1 MSFSKP
7 DPSPIYYMPALAGAG
22 KTHALC
28 HWAIAIVTR
37 LHRKVLIVQSTK
49 GLISQTI
56 DTHFKPDTFRFPVK
70 RFDSDCMPHGGVVK
84 SLTQYLKEPDFGG
97 QVVFT
102 THAAFERLPFIKSR
116 SEWVLIIDEDLQ
128 ACRYFCENLS
138 VTHDRIT
145 KHIKVIP
152 DGALFARL
160 EAKKPKALKTIIEKH
175 NEDALCKILA
185 PLALDIRDPHWNVFV
200 NQDSYARLT
209 KGQKAQFEAFSVRDA
224 TLVQGFKQAIIASAL
239 FDQSLTYK
247 FWESQGVRFKRFT
260 DLESQLRYTSHDNGA
275 LIEFHFLTDGLWS
288 KSLRDRE
295 HDPEVSVGRRFEEIV
310 TAFFS
315 DEHFAYLTNK
325 DFEDVFVGMP
335 HAVKLPNTPH
345 GLNCFQHIP
354 NFVCLSA
361 LNPPKSLSGFIK
373 DNNLTQDE
381 ITTAI
386 YRLAVYQALMRIAI
400 RDPEYKGKIK
410 VVIPDRATAEWLAGL
425 FHGSTIHHLPGL
437 RDDLCVEKR
446 GRPRNHDEPADS
458 AARQRASRQRK
469 NQALI
474 TEIMTLDWGSFEE
487 GDFSLARNSC
497 HENTFIGNYV
507 TPIQVPLGTAA
518 SNKYVTHGVAV
529 WGSAADFL
537 FFLENECFPQRYTKK
552 EDNILM
558 SASIFDPDK
567 EGTTRS
573 RGRDNV
579 ELVTGIWLDNDGGG
593 ISRHEFPRL
602 FPYLQMVIFNTHSST
617 PERER
622 YRVYIPISCAIPLDA
637 QKVLVSEIKRVLRDN
652 GYASK
657 EEIAE
662 IVARKG
668 KSVLKDHGFDKSK
681 WNAESIFYVP
691 CQAAHPDP
699 SASFFD
705 KYLDEE
711 REPLNVVKWIKNALL
726 DVKDKFEYVTPPES
740 QSSKPVRYKT
750 VNDALAA
757 CSVGLPERIERA
769 VKKFED
775 AWQGE
780 GHNKFFG
787 LARSLANMGLSD
799 DELEKV
805 LTNAARN
812 ARSPQQRLSEI
823 KGVVKEVS
831 KRGTL
836 KQPRKNAKKKVAT
849 STNPLIVSID
859 HLPHAANSVSDYTTL
874 RCA

>member
-1 MSFSKP
+1 MVFRKP
-7 DPSPIYYMPALAGAG
+7 DVSLIYFVPALAGAG

-28 HWAIAIVTR
+28 SDTKMMVTR
-37 LHRKVLIVQSTK
+37 QHQKVLFVQSTK

-56 DTHFKPDTFRFPVK
+56 DTYFPPDTTRFPVK
-70 RFDSDCMPHGGVVK
+70 RFDSDCMPHGGVVT
-84 SLTQYLKEPDFGG
+84 SLTRYLKEPDFGG

-138 VTHDRIT
+138 KSHERIT
-145 KHIKVIP
+145 KHLKMIP
-152 DGALFARL
+152 EGSLYGRL
-160 EAKKPKALKTIIEKH
+160 IPKNRSALKKIIEEH
-175 NEDALCKILA
+175 GNDVLYEVLA
-185 PLALDIRDPHWNVFV
+185 PLALDICDPHWNVFV
-200 NQDSYARLT
+200 NQASYSRLI
-209 KGQKAQFEAFSVRDA
+209 KGEKAQFEAFSVRDA
-224 TLVQGFKQAIIASAL
+224 RLVQGFKKTTIASAL

-247 FWESQGVRFKRFT
+247 FWKSQGVRLERLT
-260 DLESQLRYTSHDNGA
+260 DFEDRLRYTTHDNGHQ
-275 LIEFHFLTDGLWS
+275 IKFHFLIDGMWS
-288 KSLRDRE
+288 KSLRDRLN
-295 HDPEVSVGRRFEEIV
+295 DSDVTVGRRFEEIV
-310 TAFFS
+310 TAFFG
-315 DEHFAYLTNK
+315 DEPFAFMTNK
-325 DFEDVFVGMP
+325 DFEDVFRGLP
-335 HAVKLPNTPH
+335 NAVKLPNTPH
-345 GLNCFQHIP
+345 GLNQYQGIQ

-361 LNPPKSLSGFIK
+361 LNPPISLSGFFK
-373 DNNLTQDE
+373 DQNLTQDE

-386 YRLAVYQALMRIAI
+386 YRLAVYQAMMRIAI
-400 RDPEYKGKIK
+400 RDPDCKDK
-410 VVIPDRATAEWLAGL
+410 VQVVVPDRATAEWLAGL
-425 FHGSTIHHLPGL
+425 FRGSTIHHLPGL
-437 RDDLCVEKR
+437 REDLCKETR

-474 TEIMTLDWGSFEE
+474 TEIMTLDMESFVD
-487 GDFSLARNSC
+487 GDFSFALNPC
-497 HENTFIGNYV
+497 HENTLIGNDV
-507 TPIQVPLGTAA
+507 TSIRVPLGTAVD
-518 SNKYVTHGVAV
+518 NQYVTHGVAV
-529 WGSAADFL
+529 WGSAVDFL
-537 FFLENECFPQRYTKK
+537 NFLENGCFPERYNKK

-573 RGRDNV
+573 RGRENV
-579 ELVTGIWLDNDGGG
+579 KLINGIWLDNDGGG
-593 ISRHEFPRL
+593 ISRHEFAQL

-637 QKVLVSEIKRVLRDN
+637 QKMIVNEIKRVLRDN

-711 REPLNVVKWIKNALL
+711 REPLNVIKWIKNALL
-726 DVKDKFEYVTPPES
+726 NVKDKFEYVTPPES
-740 QSSKPVRYKT
+740 QSSTPLRYKS

-757 CSVGLPERIERA
+757 CSVGVPERIEHA

-775 AWQGE
+775 AWKGE

-799 DELEKV
+799 DEMVEV

-812 ARSPQQRLSEI
+812 ARSPQERLSEI
-823 KGVVKEVS
+823 KGIVKEVS

-849 STNPLIVSID
+849 STTPLIISID
-859 HLPHAANSVSDYTTL
+859 DLPHAANSV
-874 RCA
+874 CEFVGAA